1 MLTFRS
7 SILLQGPANTPEL
20 ETLVV
25 LVSFIANMTT
35 LFAIAALMERDP
47 HTFDRLPGWL
57 FCAFIMAGLVVID
70 VAGRLGSDAT
80 MMALLVGGSVLTGV
94 GYGYYWG
101 SWAEYLG
108 RMHPSRTSFY
118 VPMAFLLTAALFLV
132 ISLSAEYESAPPL
145 LLMLP
150 LPVLSLVCLRRC
162 HAEVPDGRYARTVDS
177 KRYLTALASLVTLIV
192 ASLVLSLLFGLV
204 WEMTVLSVGSV
215 NEAHQAPLVANL
227 VVAVCL
233 IGLVLYA
240 HKRLDLALAYRV
252 IVPVIVILFAVL
264 PFFWETSPVV
274 LNAVMSACYGTFDV
288 IIWYMVVS
296 ASYDFAVSGFVIG
309 ALVRGLSILA
319 RLLGIGIGYLLML
332 VPGSPSLLI
341 VGISVGAVYVLAMLG
356 LFYRTRRKGMPI
368 VVEDEPIEKKAAA
381 PATNAPPA
389 EPANAPAAVIAPVVQ
404 AAEAPAASIAPA
416 APETRPDDAPLSE
429 EAVFEQIAEDFSLTR
444 REAELLPFIARGRS
458 ARVIADALFVSE
470 NTIRTHTRRILEKT
484 DLHSKQQVIDLIE
497 KYRSP
502 RDKGTGDS
510 THCKGCRITR
520 PFVTPLLHPRKN
532 PRVLAEIAPICE
544 SSRAPADRGRRRA
557 LCGRGLPAPHAK
569 PFTHDGPSHRARAR
583 FMQGAAEGVAA
594 PVGIGKAYRY
604 STGSAD
610 RTTSRRSM
618 KPPTSTPASPMTLT
632 TIEVIDVSTRFVMN
646 TG

>member
-1 MLTFRS
+1 M
-7 SILLQGPANTPEL
+7 
-20 ETLVV
+20 
-25 LVSFIANMTT
+25 
-35 LFAIAALMERDP
+35 
-47 HTFDRLPGWL
+47 
-57 FCAFIMAGLVVID
+57 
-70 VAGRLGSDAT
+70 
-80 MMALLVGGSVLTGV
+80 
-94 GYGYYWG
+94 
-101 SWAEYLG
+101 
-108 RMHPSRTSFY
+108 
-118 VPMAFLLTAALFLV
+118 
-132 ISLSAEYESAPPL
+132 
-145 LLMLP
+145 
-150 LPVLSLVCLRRC
+150 
-162 HAEVPDGRYARTVDS
+162 
-177 KRYLTALASLVTLIV
+177 
-192 ASLVLSLLFGLV
+192 
-204 WEMTVLSVGSV
+204 
-215 NEAHQAPLVANL
+215 
-227 VVAVCL
+227 L

-389 EPANAPAAVIAPVVQ
+389 EPANAPATVIAPVVQ

-458 ARVIADALFVSE
+458 ARVIADALFVSK

-497 KYRSP
+497 KYR
-502 RDKGTGDS
+502 
-510 THCKGCRITR
+510 
-520 PFVTPLLHPRKN
+520 
-532 PRVLAEIAPICE
+532 
-544 SSRAPADRGRRRA
+544 
-557 LCGRGLPAPHAK
+557 
-569 PFTHDGPSHRARAR
+569 
-583 FMQGAAEGVAA
+583 
-594 PVGIGKAYRY
+594 
-604 STGSAD
+604 
-610 RTTSRRSM
+610 
-618 KPPTSTPASPMTLT
+618 
-632 TIEVIDVSTRFVMN
+632 
-646 TG
+646 

>member
-35 LFAIAALMERDP
+35 LFAIAAFMERDP

-57 FCAFIMAGLVVID
+57 FCALIMAGLVVID
-70 VAGRLGSDAT
+70 VAGRLGNDAT

-118 VPMAFLLTAALFLV
+118 VPMAFLLTAALFLI

-497 KYRSP
+497 KYRLNLPLPDPP
-502 RDKGTGDS
+502 RHPRAVARNG
-510 THCKGCRITR
+510 RFPLRFR
-520 PFVTPLLHPRKN
+520 PFRATIDPLDAARKKRQAPR
-532 PRVLAEIAPICE
+532 
-544 SSRAPADRGRRRA
+544 RG
-557 LCGRGLPAPHAK
+557 
-569 PFTHDGPSHRARAR
+569 
-583 FMQGAAEGVAA
+583 AA
-594 PVGIGKAYRY
+594 PVRQCYVMMPARYGGFYRY

-632 TIEVIDVSTRFVMN
+632 TIEVIEVSTRFVMN

>member
-1 MLTFRS
+1 MSTRLAVARDRRSMRMVWKTLRFRHVGLAFFWACSMLTFRS

-35 LFAIAALMERDP
+35 LFAIAAFMERDP
-47 HTFDRLPGWL
+47 RTFDRLPGWL
-57 FCAFIMAGLVVID
+57 FCAFIVAGLLIID
-70 VAGRLGSDAT
+70 VAGRSSSESA
-80 MMALLVGGSVLTGV
+80 MMALLVGGSVLAGI

-118 VPMAFLLTAALFLV
+118 VPVAFLLTAALFLI
-132 ISLSAEYESAPPL
+132 ISLSAEYESVPPL
-145 LLMLP
+145 ALMLP
-150 LPVLSLVCLRRC
+150 LPILSLVCLRRC

-177 KRYLTALASLVTLIV
+177 KRYLTALASLVSLIV

-227 VVAVCL
+227 AVAVCL

-240 HKRLDLALAYRV
+240 HKRMDLALAFRV

-264 PFFWETSPVV
+264 PFFWETSPVA
-274 LNAVMSACYGTFDV
+274 LNVIMSASYGVFDV

-296 ASYDFAVSGFVIG
+296 TAYDFAVSGFVIG
-309 ALVRGLSILA
+309 GLVRALSILA

-332 VPGSPSLLI
+332 IPGSPSLLI
-341 VGISVGAVYVLAMLG
+341 VGVSVGAVYVLAMLG
-356 LFYRTRRKGMPI
+356 LFYRTRRRGAPI
-368 VVEDEPIEKKAAA
+368 VATEEPDA
-381 PATNAPPA
+381 
-389 EPANAPAAVIAPVVQ
+389 
-404 AAEAPAASIAPA
+404 APA
-416 APETRPDDAPLSE
+416 APAVPTATEPAAAPEPAPLAQPDAEAIDEPATASPLSE
-429 EAVFEQIAEDFSLTR
+429 EATFEMIAEDFSLTR

-497 KYRSP
+497 KYR
-502 RDKGTGDS
+502 
-510 THCKGCRITR
+510 
-520 PFVTPLLHPRKN
+520 
-532 PRVLAEIAPICE
+532 
-544 SSRAPADRGRRRA
+544 
-557 LCGRGLPAPHAK
+557 
-569 PFTHDGPSHRARAR
+569 
-583 FMQGAAEGVAA
+583 
-594 PVGIGKAYRY
+594 
-604 STGSAD
+604 
-610 RTTSRRSM
+610 
-618 KPPTSTPASPMTLT
+618 
-632 TIEVIDVSTRFVMN
+632 
-646 TG
+646 

>member
-1 MLTFRS
+1 MNRVISTVVKRLRHGTATRSSTGKGRNVSTRIAVARDRRSMRMVWKTLRFRHVGLAFFWACSMLTFRS

-35 LFAIAALMERDP
+35 LFAIAAFMERDP

-57 FCAFIMAGLVVID
+57 FCALIMAGLVVID
-70 VAGRLGSDAT
+70 VAGRLGNDAT

-118 VPMAFLLTAALFLV
+118 VPMAFLLTAALFLI

-319 RLLGIGIGYLLML
+319 RLLGIGIGYLLMF

-497 KYRSP
+497 KYR
-502 RDKGTGDS
+502 
-510 THCKGCRITR
+510 
-520 PFVTPLLHPRKN
+520 
-532 PRVLAEIAPICE
+532 
-544 SSRAPADRGRRRA
+544 
-557 LCGRGLPAPHAK
+557 
-569 PFTHDGPSHRARAR
+569 
-583 FMQGAAEGVAA
+583 
-594 PVGIGKAYRY
+594 
-604 STGSAD
+604 
-610 RTTSRRSM
+610 
-618 KPPTSTPASPMTLT
+618 
-632 TIEVIDVSTRFVMN
+632 
-646 TG
+646 

>member
-1 MLTFRS
+1 MSTRLAVARDRRSMRMVWKTLRFRHVGLAFFWACSMLTFRS

-35 LFAIAALMERDP
+35 LFAIAAFMERDP
-47 HTFDRLPGWL
+47 RTFDRLPGWL
-57 FCAFIMAGLVVID
+57 FCAFIVAGLLVID
-70 VAGRLGSDAT
+70 VAGRSSSEGA
-80 MMALLVGGSVLTGV
+80 MMALLVGGSVLAGI

-118 VPMAFLLTAALFLV
+118 VPVAFLLTAALFLI
-132 ISLSAEYESAPPL
+132 ISLSAEYESVPPL
-145 LLMLP
+145 ALMLP
-150 LPVLSLVCLRRC
+150 LPILSLVCLRRC

-177 KRYLTALASLVTLIV
+177 KRYLTALASLVSLIV

-227 VVAVCL
+227 AVAVCL

-240 HKRLDLALAYRV
+240 HKRMDLALAFRV

-264 PFFWETSPVV
+264 PFFWETSPVA
-274 LNAVMSACYGTFDV
+274 LNVIMSASYGVFDV

-296 ASYDFAVSGFVIG
+296 TAYDFAVSGFVIG
-309 ALVRGLSILA
+309 GLVRALSILA

-332 VPGSPSLLI
+332 IPGSPSLLI
-341 VGISVGAVYVLAMLG
+341 VGVSVGAVYVLAMLG
-356 LFYRTRRKGMPI
+356 LFYRTRRRGAPI
-368 VVEDEPIEKKAAA
+368 VATEEPDAEPAAPAVPTATEPAAA
-381 PATNAPPA
+381 P
-389 EPANAPAAVIAPVVQ
+389 EPAPLAQPD
-404 AAEAPAASIAPA
+404 AEAIDEPATAS
-416 APETRPDDAPLSE
+416 PLSE
-429 EAVFEQIAEDFSLTR
+429 EAAFEMIAEDFSLTR

-497 KYRSP
+497 KYR
-502 RDKGTGDS
+502 
-510 THCKGCRITR
+510 
-520 PFVTPLLHPRKN
+520 
-532 PRVLAEIAPICE
+532 
-544 SSRAPADRGRRRA
+544 
-557 LCGRGLPAPHAK
+557 
-569 PFTHDGPSHRARAR
+569 
-583 FMQGAAEGVAA
+583 
-594 PVGIGKAYRY
+594 
-604 STGSAD
+604 
-610 RTTSRRSM
+610 
-618 KPPTSTPASPMTLT
+618 
-632 TIEVIDVSTRFVMN
+632 
-646 TG
+646 